1 MKNIHLLPTENPS
14 RLWYNNLSD
23 TDELLLSIV
32 EVETSNN
39 QHIYITSDEEIKD
52 EDYCVH
58 TNQSSI
64 IKICEGEGKL
74 MKGHLYLKKI
84 ILTTDQDL
92 IADGVQSIDDE
103 FLEWFVKNPSC
114 EYIKTIRNKKLASKN
129 IFDAKEGDLV
139 FNNHGCGGI
148 IQELSNDIRVHIVS
162 ENGEGYMETA
172 ITADNGIDT
181 LIINNYKVY
190 EYTDYKIIIPKQ
202 EEPKQ
207 YPIGGYAPGY
217 YGCTCITCKKEFM
230 GDKRAVQCE
239 PCATEMINTKIV
251 VNESEG
257 YEIEKTKQETLEE
270 AAENFANSKEWLN
283 GGASNWVQFSFKKG
297 ADWQAERMYSEKE
310 VIDILYSFHKEEN
323 SRVVF
328 SLSGITKWF
337 EQFKKK

>member
-39 QHIYITSDEEIKD
+39 QHIYITSDEEIK
-52 EDYCVH
+52 
-58 TNQSSI
+58 
-64 IKICEGEGKL
+64 EGDFFYLYDIDVMFKCKR
-74 MKGHLYLKKI
+74 KGQATQDVKKI

-114 EYIKTIRNKKLASKN
+114 EEVEVNYIKTPSQ
-129 IFDAKEGDLV
+129 IFIA
-139 FNNHGCGGI
+139 
-148 IQELSNDIRVHIVS
+148 NDVPY
-162 ENGEGYMETA
+162 GY
-172 ITADNGIDT
+172 
-181 LIINNYKVY
+181 
-190 EYTDYKIIIPKQ
+190 YKIIIPQEEPNPFELPKALPDDVFFKSL

-207 YPIGGYAPGY
+207 
-217 YGCTCITCKKEFM
+217 
-230 GDKRAVQCE
+230 
-239 PCATEMINTKIV
+239 
-251 VNESEG
+251 
-257 YEIEKTKQETLEE
+257 ETFEE
-270 AAENFANSKEWLN
+270 AAERLIINPTLEDKQVFKE
-283 GGASNWVQFSFKKG
+283 G